1 MVDGFCDAQAQSQS
15 ATLFTGSGEESTA
28 ATPKPLSI
36 EETAGIPT
44 GIAPDIEAQINRR
57 RNRKPPPDNLAG

>member
-1 MVDGFCDAQAQSQS
+1 MVDSLCDSEVQSYN
-15 ATLFTGSGEESTA
+15 ANAFTSSGEQPT
-28 ATPKPLSI
+28 ATPKPPSI